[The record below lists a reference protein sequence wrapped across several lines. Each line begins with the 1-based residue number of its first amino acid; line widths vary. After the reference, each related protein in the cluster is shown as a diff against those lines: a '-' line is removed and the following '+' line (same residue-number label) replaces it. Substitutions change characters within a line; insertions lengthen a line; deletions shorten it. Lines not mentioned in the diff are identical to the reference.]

1 MKVLQKVAVIGL
13 CALAPA
19 YVFAQESSEES
30 MGAHQGMMHHGMME
44 HAITPQAP
52 TELNRASKII
62 GTEVVNE
69 QNQKLGSVKD
79 LVVDPQ
85 SQRVAYA
92 WVEKSDE
99 TGNTGKYVAVPLNLF
114 KPSTNQKDLVL
125 NADKARFSSAQGYA
139 KNQLPNMAMSNT
151 QLSFWENITEP
162 SGAQPGMQP
171 KE

>member
-1 MKVLQKVAVIGL
+1 MKVLQKIAVIGL

-19 YVFAQESSEES
+19 CVFAQDSSEQS
-30 MGAHQGMMHHGMME
+30 QAAHQGMMHHGMME
-44 HAITPQAP
+44 HAIAPQTP

-62 GTEVVNE
+62 GTEVVNQ

-92 WVEKSDE
+92 WIEKSDE
-99 TGNTGKYVAVPLNLF
+99 TSNTGKYVAVPLNLL
-114 KPSTNQKDLVL
+114 KPSSDQKDLVL
-125 NADKARFSSAQGYA
+125 NADKSRFSSAQGYA

-151 QLSFWENITEP
+151 QLSFWESITEP
-162 SGAQPGMQP
+162 AGAQPGMEQ
-171 KE
+171 KQ